1 MFFLTTII
9 SLTSRCSRL
18 ESADRLTG
26 WLVDLYCHSHCPS
39 DSSLERSS
47 PFSLSEIHTLNLKKK
62 AKVKASAWKTIRK
75 TRYNIYEDYFQV
87 FRGFSKKSYPEN
99 LKNKKL
105 IKNGSEIEYHR
116 KCVRVGYGGK
126 LQNIWVKS
134 IFWTHTNL
142 LTLQSVDEK
151 IVLTCEHD
159 EGGRSDVRHPS
170 MTWSPTRNN
179 QRRMEKWSA
188 HESRQDVAR

>member
-1 MFFLTTII
+1 MLQVGISRQIDRVVGRPLLSQSLSVRFLLGKIF
-9 SLTSRCSRL
+9 
-18 ESADRLTG
+18 
-26 WLVDLYCHSHCPS
+26 
-39 DSSLERSS
+39 

-151 IVLTCEHD
+151 IVMRTWRRWKKWRQASEYD
-159 EGGRSDVRHPS
+159 MESDA
-170 MTWSPTRNN
+170 
-179 QRRMEKWSA
+179 E
-188 HESRQDVAR
+188 